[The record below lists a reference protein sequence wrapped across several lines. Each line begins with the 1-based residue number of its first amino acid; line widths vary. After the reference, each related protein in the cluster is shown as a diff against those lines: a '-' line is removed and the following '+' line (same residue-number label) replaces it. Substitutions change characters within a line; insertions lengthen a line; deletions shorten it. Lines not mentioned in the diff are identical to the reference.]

1 MSDSTFDLPGH
12 VVFRLR
18 REDAAQLQG
27 LCERCSA
34 YFELHDGAPP
44 GPSMGEEEVV
54 ALPES
59 KTLDD
64 KFLFGI
70 RSATDELVGVLD
82 LIRDFPAA
90 GEWWVGLLMLD
101 PRERSAGLGGR
112 FYRAAE
118 AWAAERGAQRVLLGV
133 LEQNPDAERFWRRL
147 GFGELRRQP
156 YTAPT
161 GHQSTLIVMSRQVP
175 HAGTP

>member
-18 REDAAQLQG
+18 REDAGLLQG
-27 LCERCSA
+27 LCERCST

-44 GPSMGEEEVV
+44 GPTIGEEEVI
-54 ALPES
+54 ALPEG

-70 RSATDELVGVLD
+70 RSATGELVGVLD
-82 LIRDFPAA
+82 LIRDFPAP
-90 GEWWVGLLMLD
+90 GEWWLGLLMLD

-118 AWAAERGAQRVLLGV
+118 AWAAERGALRVLLGV

-147 GFGELRRQP
+147 GFSELRRQP

-161 GHQSTLIVMSRQVP
+161 GHASTLIVLSRQVP
-175 HAGTP
+175 HAGAS